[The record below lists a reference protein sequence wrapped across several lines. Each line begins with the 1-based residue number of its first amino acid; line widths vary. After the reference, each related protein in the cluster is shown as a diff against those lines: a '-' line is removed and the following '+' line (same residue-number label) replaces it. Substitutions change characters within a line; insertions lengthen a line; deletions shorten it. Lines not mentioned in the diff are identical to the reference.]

1 MNQFAFF
8 PSRTMALYMVKGF
21 LTRSL
26 AVLAMLVIIL
36 MSLDL
41 LRQTSDILAP
51 PGNGSAEIMTYIGW
65 RTPQVV
71 AQFLP
76 FSVLLGTLIMLA
88 TLNQNSEIVS
98 MKAAGLS
105 AHQILAP
112 LVLAACGIAALTLL
126 FNETVLAPT
135 SAKLSAWQA
144 VDYGEIPRDSD
155 IRSNVWLLDGDDL
168 IHAELV
174 IGSGPSMILKNVRVN
189 DRSNGGLSAV
199 IQGKTARWIDNGWT
213 LDDATTFSVAS
224 ATTTPPSTV
233 RFGLGV
239 QPTSFTISSL
249 DPDAL
254 GFSELR
260 SAIADQ
266 RAAGRPTAGAEAAM
280 WHKLSGPLASILMPL
295 LGSIAGFGLARAGK
309 TFIRVVIGMAL
320 GFTYFVADNFSL
332 AMGNLGAY
340 DPFVAAWAPF
350 FLFLLLGET
359 VLIRSEE

>member
-1 MNQFAFF
+1 MNQIGFF
-8 PSRTMALYMVKGF
+8 PSATMSWYMAKTF
-21 LTRSL
+21 LKRSF

-41 LRQTSDILAP
+41 LRQSSNILAV
-51 PGNGSAEIMTYIGW
+51 PGNGSQEVMTYIAW

-88 TLNQNSEIVS
+88 SLNQNSEIVA

-112 LVLAACGIAALTLL
+112 LVVAAIGIAFLTFI
-126 FNETVLAPT
+126 FNDIVLAPT

-144 VDYGEIPRDSD
+144 VDYAEIPRDSD
-155 IRSNVWLLDGDDL
+155 IRTGIWVLDDDDL
-168 IHAELV
+168 IHADTV
-174 IGSGPSMILKNVRVN
+174 IGSGPSMILKGVRVN
-189 DRSNGGLSAV
+189 DRTNGGLRSV
-199 IQGKTARWIDNGWT
+199 IQGSSARWSDNGWT
-213 LDDATTFSVAS
+213 LDNATSFSI
-224 ATTTPPSTV
+224 ATAETTAQGTV

-239 QPTSFTISSL
+239 EPSRFTISALDGDSL
-249 DPDAL
+249 SFADL
-254 GFSELR
+254 GK
-260 SAIADQ
+260 AIDDQ
-266 RAAGRPTAGAEAAM
+266 RAAGRPTAPAQAAW

-309 TFIRVVIGMAL
+309 TFVRVVAGMAL
-320 GFTYFVADNFSL
+320 GFAYFVADNFAL

-350 FLFLLLGET
+350 ILFLLVGET

>member
-1 MNQFAFF
+1 MKQLAFF
-8 PSRTMALYMVKGF
+8 PSSSMAWYMAKTF
-21 LTRSL
+21 LKRVF

-41 LRQTSDILAP
+41 LRQSSDILAV
-51 PGNGSAEIMTYIGW
+51 PGNGSSQIITYIAW

-88 TLNQNSEIVS
+88 GMNQNSEIVA

-112 LVLAACGIAALTLL
+112 LVVTAIGIAFLTFI
-126 FNETVLAPT
+126 FNDHVLAPT
-135 SAKLSAWQA
+135 SAKLKAWQA
-144 VDYGEIPRDSD
+144 VDYAQVPGQSD
-155 IRSNVWLLDGDDL
+155 IRTRVWVLDGDDL
-168 IHAELV
+168 IFAKTV
-174 IGSGPSMILKNVRVN
+174 IGGGPSMILKDVRINARVN
-189 DRSNGGLSAV
+189 GELTSV
-199 IQGKTARWIDNGWT
+199 TQGPVARWTNDGWT
-213 LDDATTFSVAS
+213 LNDATTFTVANAATSS
-224 ATTTPPSTV
+224 APTV
-233 RFGLGV
+233 RFGQGLE
-239 QPTSFTISSL
+239 PSRFTISSL
-249 DPDAL
+249 DADSL
-254 GFSELR
+254 GFAALR
-260 SAIADQ
+260 EAIDAQ
-266 RAAGRPTAGAEAAM
+266 KAAGRPVEGAEAAW

-309 TFIRVVIGMAL
+309 TFVRVVIGMAL
-320 GFTYFVADNFSL
+320 GFTYFVVDNFAL

-340 DPFVAAWAPF
+340 DPFIAAWAPF